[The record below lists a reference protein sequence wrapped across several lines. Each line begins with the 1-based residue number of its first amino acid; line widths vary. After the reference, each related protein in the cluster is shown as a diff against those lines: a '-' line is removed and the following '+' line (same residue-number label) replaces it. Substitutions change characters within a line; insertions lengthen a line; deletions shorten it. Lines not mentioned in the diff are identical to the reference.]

1 MKFSET
7 LSEHEGLDRI
17 KLNCLRL
24 ISVIFMVHR
33 TWRLLQLRSG
43 EGSGNKV
50 SNFDANRLRR
60 FSFLFFSFLG
70 WLFSG
75 LSTLLFGWGVG
86 RFYHFTTALQH
97 RTCAYLGG
105 RLLWRSRIRFEWPV
119 RRTVIAPM
127 EKRERKQFDLKLE
140 NSLKSVIT
148 KCFHSFSIQR
158 NKLMDYSRTSILSF
172 QYLATQQQL
181 FRHLQL
187 SKSSVTFLPDNP
199 SSGSVKNSGRIV
211 VFSG

>member
-1 MKFSET
+1 
-7 LSEHEGLDRI
+7 
-17 KLNCLRL
+17 
-24 ISVIFMVHR
+24 MVHR

-140 NSLKSVIT
+140 NSLKSLIT

-158 NKLMDYSRTSILSF
+158 NKWMDYSRTSILSF

-187 SKSSVTFLPDNP
+187 SKSFVTFLPDNP